1 MLEQKFFFSF
11 VYLFSFVLVCF
22 VSLDFLVFCFPF
34 CFVLFC
40 FVLFFALFCLRVYMC
55 SAFYQSNQTF
65 SLIIFYVSFS

>member
-40 FVLFFALFCLRVYMC
+40 FLLCFVCGCTCAVY
-55 SAFYQSNQTF
+55 FIKVTKR
-65 SLIIFYVSFS
+65 SL